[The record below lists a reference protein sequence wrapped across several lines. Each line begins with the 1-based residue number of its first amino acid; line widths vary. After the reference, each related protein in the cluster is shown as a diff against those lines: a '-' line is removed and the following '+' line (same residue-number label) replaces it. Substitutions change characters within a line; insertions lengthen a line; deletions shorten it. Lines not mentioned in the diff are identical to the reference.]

1 MSQQGEFMKYYI
13 ILSAFLLL
21 PHHSLL
27 HAESEEISDVL
38 ELSGD
43 FTVNIKHEEHD
54 IKLFVSPVIGSAR
67 ILNPKIAEKL
77 EIKAGWI
84 GGKHFIGPVK
94 LLASSRRIK
103 VDYANGRKKDRF
115 FWFDRPASNSFDG
128 IIAPSA
134 LPYKMVRYNF
144 HAKSDNE
151 KTYTLPIKK
160 LSGFGLKGGY
170 GIFLYQDK
178 EVKIGFDLDRNETL
192 VNAPTANLLASAAGG
207 VLAGDTQESL
217 IRFGVNRPVQLMKL
231 SKPVP
236 IAGRPLSQ
244 MLVRIS
250 DGGNAQNIIS
260 EEEQNIDEDEAVI
273 EGNEIIVTGKS
284 DKKREY
290 RMTLGSDFIKG
301 CSSITYDMGALELIM
316 SCAAPNIINQ

>member
-1 MSQQGEFMKYYI
+1 MKYYI
-13 ILSAFLLL
+13 ILPAFLFLA
-21 PHHSLL
+21 HHSLL
-27 HAESEEISDVL
+27 HAETEEVSDVL

-54 IKLFVSPVIGSAR
+54 IKLFVSPGIGSAR
-67 ILNPKIAEKL
+67 VLNPQIAEKL

-84 GGKHFIGPVK
+84 GGKHFIGPVE
-94 LLASSRRIK
+94 LFASSRRIK

-170 GIFLYQDK
+170 GVFQFQNTEIK
-178 EVKIGFDLDRNETL
+178 VGFDLDSNETL
-192 VNAPTANLLASAAGG
+192 VNAPTANLFARSKNGTFTGATKEA
-207 VLAGDTQESL
+207 L
-217 IRFGVNRPVQLMKL
+217 IRFGVERPVRLLKL
-231 SKPVP
+231 GQP
-236 IAGRPLSQ
+236 IDMAGRPLSQ
-244 MLVRIS
+244 ILVRVSDDGDASDIS
-250 DGGNAQNIIS
+250 S
-260 EEEQNIDEDEAVI
+260 EEEQNIDEDEAI
-273 EGNEIIVTGKS
+273 IDGNEIVVTGKS

-290 RMTLGSDFIKG
+290 RMTLGRDFIKG
-301 CSSITYDMGALELIM
+301 CSSITYDMDALILSM
-316 SCAAPNIINQ
+316 SCKAIAE